1 MSVDRWCNLGS
12 GPWHDSGSGMPQGS
26 GGNRCDEAFCT
37 GCLRYLYCET
47 QEADANCLTD
57 EAQQCMQR
65 CSECP
70 TPPGMDGDH
79 SGYTGSGPSRG
90 GSGSG
95 PWHDSGMDSGDWS
108 GMPQDSGSGM
118 PQGSGG
124 NRCDEAFCTGCLRYL
139 YCETQ
144 EADAN
149 CLT

>member
-1 MSVDRWCNLGS
+1 MG
-12 GPWHDSGSGMPQGS
+12 
-26 GGNRCDEAFCT
+26 
-37 GCLRYLYCET
+37 
-47 QEADANCLTD
+47 
-57 EAQQCMQR
+57 
-65 CSECP
+65 

-79 SGYTGSGPSRG
+79 SGYTGSGPSRD

-149 CLT
+149 CETDEAQQCMQRCSECPPPPGMDGDHSGYTGSGPSRDGSGSGPWHDSGMDSGDWSG